1 MKDIQKAWDES
12 IAALAMWHLTPK
24 KESLLA
30 KLDALSQFSECDF
43 VQAFFDRKIGEGDET
58 LEEFLNNAAD
68 HIEACSR
75 VLEHYE
81 QHHVY

>member
-1 MKDIQKAWDES
+1 MKNIQKAWDDS
-12 IAALAMWHLTPK
+12 IAAIAMWHLTPN

-43 VQAFFDRKIGEGDET
+43 VQAFVEGKIGEGDET

-75 VLEHYE
+75 MLQHYE
-81 QHHVY
+81 QTYVY

>member
-12 IAALAMWHLTPK
+12 IAALAMWHLVPN
-24 KESLLA
+24 KEPLLV
-30 KLDALSQFSECDF
+30 KLDALSQFDECDF
-43 VQAFFDRKIGEGDET
+43 LKAFLEKKIGEGDET
-58 LEEFLNNAAD
+58 LEEFLSNAAD